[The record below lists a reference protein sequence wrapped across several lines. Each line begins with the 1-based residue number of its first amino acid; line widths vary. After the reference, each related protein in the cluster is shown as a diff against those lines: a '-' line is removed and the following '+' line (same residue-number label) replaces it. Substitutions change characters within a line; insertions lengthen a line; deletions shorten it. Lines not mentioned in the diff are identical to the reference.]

1 MKRLA
6 AVVLSLVMLLCGCG
20 DGEDALD
27 RAMALRAKL
36 LGSNSYTFR
45 VTVTADYGDK
55 TCSFGMDCQADGE
68 DTVTFTV
75 TEPEPIR
82 DITGKLSGE
91 GGKLTFDDQAVAFP
105 LLADDQ
111 ISPVSAP
118 WIFVKTLRGGY
129 VTSCGMEGGLVR
141 VSIDD
146 SYREDALHLDIW
158 LDGEDLP
165 VRAEIM
171 YRDRR
176 IVSMDIEGSQIL

>member
-6 AVVLSLVMLLCGCG
+6 AVLSLVMLLCGCG

-36 LGSNSYTFR
+36 LGGNGCSFET
-45 VTVTADYGDK
+45 TVTADYGDK
-55 TCSFGMDCQADGE
+55 TCTFALSCQADGE
-68 DTVTFTV
+68 GAVDFTV
-75 TEPEPIR
+75 TDPEPIR
-82 DITGKLSGE
+82 DICGRLSAQGGE
-91 GGKLTFDDQAVAFP
+91 LTFDDQAVAFP

-118 WIFVKTLRGGY
+118 WIFIRTLRGGY
-129 VTSCGMEGGLVR
+129 VTSCGMDGELVR

-176 IVSMDIEGSQIL
+176 IVSMDIEDLQIL

>member
-6 AVVLSLVMLLCGCG
+6 AVLSLVLLLCGCG

-36 LGSNSYTFR
+36 LGGNGCSFET
-45 VTVTADYGDK
+45 TVVADYGDK
-55 TCSFGMDCQADGE
+55 TTSFSMSCQADGE
-68 DTVTFTV
+68 GAVELTVTD
-75 TEPEPIR
+75 PEPIR
-82 DITGKLSGE
+82 DIHGRIGAQGGE
-91 GGKLTFDDQAVAFP
+91 LTFDDQAVAFP

-111 ISPVSAP
+111 ISPISAP
-118 WIFVKTLRGGY
+118 WIFLKTLRGGY
-129 VTSCGMEGGLVR
+129 VTSCGMDGEQIR

-146 SYREDALHLDIW
+146 SYQEDALHLDIW
-158 LDGEDLP
+158 LDEEELP

-176 IVSMDIEGSQIL
+176 IVSMDIESFQIL